1 MYPKLFEIG
10 PVPVYSYGL
19 MLGIAFLVGSTLFS
33 KELRRNKLD
42 ENIGIVITFL
52 ALIGG
57 IIGAKVFYVLEEWNF
72 GKGLPISNF
81 LTTDSLISAAGLTF
95 YGGLIFAIVFVII
108 YCKIKK
114 LSVLQIFDYLSPS
127 VALGYGIARIG
138 CHLSGDGDYGI
149 PVNNTFW
156 EFIGYSY
163 SNGTVPTPEGVL
175 VHPTPIYEF
184 VVAVLIFLFLWKQR
198 TKIKYAGEIFYYYL
212 LLSGI
217 SRLLIE
223 FIRLN
228 PKVILDLTQ
237 AQLVSVIMI
246 ICALGMLV
254 YKKIK
259 LSRESLAKNDKT

>member
-57 IIGAKVFYVLEEWNF
+57 IVGAKVFYVLEEWNF
-72 GKGLPISNF
+72 GKGLPISSF

-95 YGGLIFAIVFVII
+95 YGGLIFAIILVII

-114 LSVLQIFDYLSPS
+114 LSVLQIFDYLSPAA
-127 VALGYGIARIG
+127 ALGYGIARIG

-149 PVNNTFW
+149 VVNNTIW

-175 VHPTPIYEF
+175 VHPTPIYEL
-184 VVAVLIFLFLWKQR
+184 VAAILIFLFLWKRR

-217 SRLLIE
+217 SRLLVE

-228 PKVILDLTQ
+228 PIVIFDLTQ

-246 ICALGMLV
+246 ICALGMLI
-254 YKKIK
+254 YKKGKI
-259 LSRESLAKNDKT
+259 SRESLTKKE